1 MTVSV
6 FDYIN
11 SINSKNY
18 IYDEENCEG
27 YNEYVINKAFSM
39 FVDTVFIT
47 NEANLSGLKGKQHY
61 DFLFYSIPKRKRFEK
76 WTKELLDE
84 ELVYVMEYFEI
95 SRKIAKLY
103 LKNLNEE
110 QISHIKEKL
119 KKE

>member
-1 MTVSV
+1 MTISV

-18 IYDEENCEG
+18 IYDEENCDG

-47 NEANLSGLKGKQHY
+47 NEANVCGLKGKQHY
-61 DFLFYSIPKRKRFEK
+61 DFLFYTIPKRKRFEK

-84 ELVYVMEYFEI
+84 ELNFIMEYFTI
-95 SRKIAKLY
+95 NRKIAKLY
-103 LKNLNEE
+103 LKNLSKE
-110 QISHIKEKL
+110 QISDIKEIL